1 MSETSPGRFLGRNR
15 HLARNGKCRKFTPKF
30 ASHHHPA
37 PVVGKSSSRQST
49 LGECP
54 MAFQMKPGSGSL
66 FKNDRKDGDNA
77 PDYKGSI
84 VDPEGNEFWLN
95 GWRQ

>member
-1 MSETSPGRFLGRNR
+1 
-15 HLARNGKCRKFTPKF
+15 
-30 ASHHHPA
+30 
-37 PVVGKSSSRQST
+37 
-49 LGECP
+49 

-95 GWRQ
+95 GWRKTSTRGVTYLSLSMKPKTDAPAQNKPSATPAEMSDQIPF